1 MDKKVAKTIK
11 LYLDGKQI
19 VGSVVG
25 IRAEFRKLTG
35 DVVYPCFPEKM
46 C

>member
-19 VGSVVG
+19 DGSVAG
-25 IRAEFRKLTG
+25 IRADCYISCLNFYISSLNF
-35 DVVYPCFPEKM
+35 YL
-46 C
+46 

>member
-19 VGSVVG
+19 DGSVAG
-25 IRAEFRKLTG
+25 IRAEIRN
-35 DVVYPCFPEKM
+35 
-46 C
+46 